1 MMLRRSVR
9 LVATHRALVTVPC
22 SPLTRASEFL
32 QPPASLRGAPTSS
45 TSAPVSANRRPRII
59 VALALALAA
68 CRPTPTPPAPPPAP
82 VPPVVEAPSVVIRL
96 TPVAEGVRAVFELS
110 EPRDALTFAARE
122 AVTRHAWTV
131 ETPGVTLDETGIS
144 AAEPVS
150 RFTLLLRFDAEPRD
164 RVFPSVT
171 RVGGGAAVF
180 VPALLVQDVDV
191 ELRPGGDLEVWP
203 PLEAPYGYSYLG
215 VAGDVERRGRGALIG
230 FGAID
235 PWLGETIAADVDAAL
250 DYYAKVL
257 GQPATNPTV
266 VVSETALK
274 LEGFH
279 GDVTD
284 NAVIFLRFG
293 ADSRQRPREETAAFV
308 ATFVRH
314 ESFHL
319 WDSGSAP
326 GTPPWLHEGAA
337 EYAALVSAVTAGSI
351 TEDDARRQVSGRVR
365 RCHDQS
371 RERGFSDVR
380 GGQLVYDCG
389 VTLQWLADLHLRRAS
404 SGTSTVF
411 SVWSELL
418 PRAAAGDP
426 YTVEDFR
433 ERAGPL
439 VSALLDG
446 DPSTRWSS
454 LETALHDYGVTVS
467 DAPADD
473 DYRAAMLRHL
483 VTVACGEGPVG
494 FWREPDHIRLDT
506 TERCGRLAGQPRVTR
521 VSGHDVLKAPKRAFD
536 GVTRAC
542 RASRAVRIETLD
554 GATISLPCAT
564 ELPEPR
570 VLTLPRMPGLHSPK

>member
-1 MMLRRSVR
+1 MAV
-9 LVATHRALVTVPC
+9 
-22 SPLTRASEFL
+22 
-32 QPPASLRGAPTSS
+32 
-45 TSAPVSANRRPRII
+45 
-59 VALALALAA
+59 LALALAA
-68 CRPTPTPPAPPPAP
+68 CRPTPTPPAPPPEP
-82 VPPVVEAPSVVIRL
+82 VPPVVEVTRAPSVVIRL

-122 AVTRHAWTV
+122 AVTRHEWSV
-131 ETPGVTLDETGIS
+131 ETPGVTLDETGIL

-171 RVGGGAAVF
+171 RVGAGAAVF
-180 VPALLVQDVDV
+180 VPALLVQDVEL
-191 ELRPGGDLEVWP
+191 ELRAGDDLEVWP
-203 PLEAPYGYSYLG
+203 PLAAPYGYSYVG
-215 VAGDVERRGRGALIG
+215 VAGDVARRGHGALIG

-235 PWLGETIAADVDAAL
+235 PWLGERIAADVDAAL
-250 DYYAKVL
+250 EYYTKVL
-257 GQPATNPTV
+257 GLPAATPTV
-266 VVSETALK
+266 VVSETALG
-274 LEGFH
+274 LTGFH

-293 ADSRQRPREETAAFV
+293 GDTRQRTREDTAAFV

-365 RCHDQS
+365 RCQEQS
-371 RERGFSDVR
+371 RERGLVDVR

-404 SGTSTVF
+404 SGASTVF
-411 SVWSELL
+411 AIWSELL
-418 PRAAAGDP
+418 PRTAAGNP
-426 YTVEDFR
+426 YTVDDFR

-446 DPSTRWSS
+446 DPSTRWSA
-454 LETALHDYGVTVS
+454 LQTALQDYGVTIQN
-467 DAPADD
+467 APGDD

-483 VTVACGEGPVG
+483 VTVACGEGPTG
-494 FWREPDHIRLDT
+494 FWRERDHVRLDT
-506 TERCGRLAGQPRVTR
+506 TQRCGRLSGQPRVTR
-521 VSGHDVLKAPKRAFD
+521 VAGQDVLAAPKRAFD
-536 GVTRAC
+536 AVARAC
-542 RASRAVRIETLD
+542 RASKTVRIATLD
-554 GATISLPCAT
+554 GATIGLPCTTA
-564 ELPEPR
+564 LAEPR
-570 VLTLPRMPGLHSPK
+570 ALTLSRMPTLLAPE